1 MQFCSVKNEKMAKLR
16 EQKLAEDL
24 YIKGKKTNKEIAEL
38 VGVSEK
44 TIGDWVEKFKWK
56 DRRNAQLAS
65 TNNGITN
72 LKALVDLYA
81 QKLIDLEN
89 NEEGDIKERARL
101 TDALSKANKTL
112 ESFEKDNKI
121 PYATYINVM
130 ELVMTDMLLKV
141 PEKHHLAI
149 LDFFENHTNDLA
161 LKY

>member
-1 MQFCSVKNEKMAKLR
+1 MAKLR

-24 YIKGKKTNKEIAEL
+24 YIKGKKTNKEISEL
-38 VGVSEK
+38 VGVTEK
-44 TIGDWVEKFKWK
+44 TIGEWVDKFKWK
-56 DRRNAQLAS
+56 DRRTAALSS
-65 TNNGITN
+65 TNNGIIN

-89 NEEGDIKERARL
+89 NDEGDIKERARL

-121 PYATYINVM
+121 PYTVYINVM
-130 ELVMTDMLLKV
+130 ELIMGDMLVKI

-149 LDFFENHTNDLA
+149 LDFFETHTNELA